1 MEYIKEVNIPKYN
14 NKREYQFMDVFEN
27 LALFL
32 IVKKEVNSFLVKYRE
47 KVKKLEKTGKIGI
60 TSPLF
65 MTEKRNS
72 NKPRMSTPVLGSMP
86 FGRSPVTIKTTPLT
100 VVKDIYHKEIV
111 SKEQALKTKTPMK
124 SALSGVFTSD
134 GVCSI
139 LSKIFL
145 N

>member
-65 MTEKRNS
+65 M
-72 NKPRMSTPVLGSMP
+72 P
-86 FGRSPVTIKTTPLT
+86 
-100 VVKDIYHKEIV
+100 
-111 SKEQALKTKTPMK
+111 
-124 SALSGVFTSD
+124 
-134 GVCSI
+134 
-139 LSKIFL
+139 
-145 N
+145 